1 MIGVV
6 VVLGISGGQLF
17 LIVWVVAAVC
27 ILGSFWRGRDRR
39 PKRELGPVVFSAEV
53 GVRFRR
59 GPNDSYSFV
68 TRHFGWP
75 RLLVH
80 EDTVEINCP
89 DTRWMG
95 WANLINDTYDAA
107 DCEMDVARIYR
118 YHPVV
123 PVKDEYVVLRTTD
136 QRGFLEVG
144 FRPRTATLDDL
155 QQELIRAGVRPVNEL
170 APSLHHAPS
179 P

>member
-1 MIGVV
+1 MIEVV
-6 VVLGISGGQLF
+6 VVVGINGGQVF
-17 LIVWVVAAVC
+17 LILWG
-27 ILGSFWRGRDRR
+27 LGVLGTLWWFWRGRDRR

-59 GPNDSYSFV
+59 GPHQTYSFV

-80 EDTVEINCP
+80 EDNTIEINCP

-95 WANLINDTYDAA
+95 WAKFINDTYDAT
-107 DCEMDVARIYR
+107 DCEVDVARIYR
-118 YHPVV
+118 WSPLV
-123 PVKDEYVVLRTTD
+123 PVKDDYVVLRTTD

-144 FRPRTATLDDL
+144 LRPRNATLDQL
-155 QQELIRAGVRPVNEL
+155 KQALIRAGVRPANEL
-170 APSLHHAPS
+170 APSLGPS
-179 P
+179 